1 MCISTVYSVS
11 KLIFFISEIRA
22 LRFFFGGVSPPL
34 SWRWNF
40 RDAHNRW
47 TSSICRH
54 CWFSGS
60 GVLIPTELLFL
71 WGILEHTSI
80 VAGDR
85 KKRWHVVVSL
95 DTWRKKEIKDM
106 IPLLEFK
113 KCLIISGLT
122 CHLRSC
128 SWSPSEAWNAWV
140 VYIVSCMSW
149 HHWHSLHS
157 CHPQLHVCHF
167 PYGSALPLE
176 AALSTKPKDS
186 RVDWWHIIEYK

>member
-22 LRFFFGGVSPPL
+22 LRFFFLGGLPSPFLTMKLPWCPQQVDVVHL
-34 SWRWNF
+34 PALLVFGFGCPNS
-40 RDAHNRW
+40 NRA
-47 TSSICRH
+47 S
-54 CWFSGS
+54 
-60 GVLIPTELLFL
+60 
-71 WGILEHTSI
+71 
-80 VAGDR
+80 
-85 KKRWHVVVSL
+85 VSL
-95 DTWRKKEIKDM
+95 GHFGAYEYSCRGPEKSDMSSDWIHGEQKEIKDM

-113 KCLIISGLT
+113 KCLIISWLT

-149 HHWHSLHS
+149 HYWHSLHS
-157 CHPQLHVCHF
+157 CHPQLHACHF

-186 RVDWWHIIEYK
+186 RVDWWHIIEHK